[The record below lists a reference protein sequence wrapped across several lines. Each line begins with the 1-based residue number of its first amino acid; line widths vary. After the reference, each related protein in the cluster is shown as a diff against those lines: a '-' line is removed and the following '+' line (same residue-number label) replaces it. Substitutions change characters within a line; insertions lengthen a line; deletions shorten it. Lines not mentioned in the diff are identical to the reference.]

1 MTGELRKI
9 LSEKAKELT
18 RKIDVIIMKETNLP
32 RVSFDYKIL
41 GNLLHGSCSRK
52 LSNLTRLRAT
62 SNWRIYKAL
71 GGDRSIEQ
79 ESFRARF
86 QS

>member
-32 RVSFDYKIL
+32 RE
-41 GNLLHGSCSRK
+41 
-52 LSNLTRLRAT
+52 
-62 SNWRIYKAL
+62 IYCMEVVAENYP
-71 GGDRSIEQ
+71 I
-79 ESFRARF
+79 
-86 QS
+86 